1 MKRLFELEAM
11 EPLDEAALRA
21 LEQAMRESEEESHDN
36 DAIATGYTYLGQFID
51 HDITHTSTPTH
62 GTQALTGQ
70 AGPRSPQL
78 DLDSLYGGGPGV
90 WRDLYEP
97 TNEKLFRW
105 ENRNPTTN
113 DLPRNGEGIAIVG
126 DPRNDENVIIGQLT
140 LSLLKL
146 HNKVVADLPDD
157 ATFEEAQ
164 RRVQWHYQWIVVEDF
179 LRTVADPA
187 VLADR
192 YWREEGEARIELRHY
207 RPGADGPHV
216 PIEFSFAGF
225 RFGHSMV
232 RSRYDLNRR
241 VKQVRIFD
249 TTGLPDLRG
258 ERRLTNGWMIEWAEF
273 FGEGAQRSHLIDALL
288 SPRLFH
294 LPVEEGSLPYRDL
307 VSGQEAGLPSGQDV
321 AKAVG
326 SPSLSDEELGGAPNP
341 TPLWFYLLKESEVR
355 AGGRHLGVVAS
366 TIVAEVLLGLL
377 AHDPESWYSQ
387 DPTWEPDLGSTI
399 AELLSYA
406 TS

>member
-1 MKRLFELEAM
+1 MKRLFDLEAM
-11 EPLDEAALRA
+11 EPLDDAALHA
-21 LEQAMRESEEESHDN
+21 LEEAMRESEEEPHDN
-36 DAIATGYTYLGQFID
+36 DAIAAGYTYLGQFID
-51 HDITHTSTPTH
+51 HDITHASTPAH
-62 GTQALTGQ
+62 GSQAFE
-70 AGPRSPQL
+70 AREGPRSPQL

-105 ENRNPTTN
+105 ENRNSTTH
-113 DLPRNGEGIAIVG
+113 DLLRDAEGIAIAA

-146 HNKVVADLPDD
+146 HNKIVADLPDD

-164 RRVQWHYQWIVVEDF
+164 KRVQWHYQWIVVEDF
-179 LRTVADPA
+179 LRAVTDPA
-187 VLADR
+187 VFTNR
-192 YWREEGEARIELRHY
+192 YSSENGKAQIKLCHY
-207 RPGADGPHV
+207 RPDDGALYV
-216 PIEFSFAGF
+216 PIEFSVAGF

-232 RSRYDLNRR
+232 RSRYDLNHR
-241 VKQVRIFD
+241 VEQIRIFD

-258 ERRLTNGWMIEWAEF
+258 ERRLTNGWKIDWPEF
-273 FGEGAQRSHLIDALL
+273 FGESAQRSHLIDGLL
-288 SPRLFH
+288 SPRLFD

-326 SPSLSDEELGGAPNP
+326 SPQLSDEELGGAPNP
-341 TPLWFYLLKESEVR
+341 TPLWFYLLKESEMR
-355 AGGRHLGVVAS
+355 AEGRRLGVVGS

-377 AHDPESWYSQ
+377 AHDPQSWYSQ
-387 DPTWEPDLGSTI
+387 DPSWTPTI
-399 AELLSYA
+399 GTTMAELAAYA
-406 TS
+406 TG